1 MSLAPGYQPP
11 GHLAEQLSV
20 HHGGGVGICGGREGD
35 RVYLAMGKSGC
46 MYETIAN
53 LILTSRK
60 TFPQL
65 SLVLHILKFSCS
77 SNNLY
82 IMLTCG
88 WVSESVR
95 LLFGPLKLW

>member
-20 HHGGGVGICGGREGD
+20 HHGGGVGIGGGREGD

-82 IMLTCG
+82 IMLDV
-88 WVSESVR
+88 WVGESVC
-95 LLFGPLKLW
+95 